1 MAKEAIVAADP
12 KKKRLRS
19 QILVIVI
26 LAAVYVICHFLT
38 GGRLL
43 SAANL
48 KSLLLQIA
56 YPMMLSTGMV
66 FIFAGGMIDLSIGSQ
81 MILAANVGAIL
92 VENVIL
98 KKLDGPGATA
108 LGYVALICGTIVVMV
123 ICESLS
129 ASCSVFLG
137 IPAWVAG
144 LGCALVFEAA
154 AVLIVGKATSGTAV
168 MYLRH
173 CNFLG
178 TFPWMF
184 ILAILVVIV
193 AWFVFNRTT
202 LGFNLRAIGGGGEV
216 AEAMGI
222 NRKKT
227 IMGAAVVGAVIIGI
241 AAISQISYQTRYT
254 DSSGMGSLATIF
266 KALGIVL
273 ISGSFARIFND
284 IVGCVVGSF
293 IIGGLF
299 NVLTLF
305 GIPSGTGQDVAQGAI
320 VLLCGILSAIGFKGV
335 QK

>member
-1 MAKEAIVAADP
+1 MAKETIVTADP
-12 KKKRLRS
+12 KKKRLQR
-19 QILVIVI
+19 QILVIAVI
-26 LAAVYVICHFLT
+26 AAVYVVSHFLT

-48 KSLLLQIA
+48 KALLLQIA

-66 FIFAGGMIDLSIGSQ
+66 FIFSGGMIDLSIGSQ
-81 MILAANVGAIL
+81 MILAANIGAIL
-92 VENVIL
+92 VENVVL
-98 KKLDGPGATA
+98 EKFTGTTGTV
-108 LGYVALICGTIVVMV
+108 LGYFALICGTVLVMV
-123 ICESLS
+123 LCESLS

-144 LGCALVFEAA
+144 LGCALIFEAA
-154 AVLIVGKATSGTAV
+154 AVMIVGKATSGTAV
-168 MYLRH
+168 VYLRH

-184 ILAILVVIV
+184 ILAIAVVII
-193 AWFVFNRTT
+193 AWFIFNRTV
-202 LGFNLRAIGGGGEV
+202 LGFNLRAIGGNAEV
-216 AEAMGI
+216 AGAMGI

-227 IMGAAVVGAVIIGI
+227 IMTAAVVGAVIIGI
-241 AAISQISYQTRYT
+241 AAVAQESYQTRYT
-254 DSSGMGSLATIF
+254 VSSGMNSLATMF
-266 KALGIVL
+266 KGLGIIL

-284 IVGCVVGSF
+284 IIGCVVGSF

-299 NVLTLF
+299 NTMTLF
-305 GIPSGTGQDVAQGAI
+305 GIPSGTGQDIAQGVI